1 MLTLLINYK
10 TKEHSYSSAM
20 MGAGEILEGPFGS
33 RGNCTKL

>member
-1 MLTLLINYK
+1 MLTLLINYE

-20 MGAGEILEGPFGS
+20 MGAGEILEGPVGS